1 MIKDSKM
8 YRLIFLP
15 FCSSQLFPRPTLRPI
30 WPTTKSTTKTTTD
43 CTPRECDTAWNENI
57 CDCITCSKDKIWD
70 SEEWTYQLMSY
81 QLNLYL
87 NLLPD

>member
-8 YRLIFLP
+8 YRMIFLP
-15 FCSSQLFPRPTLRPI
+15 FCWSQLFPIFP
-30 WPTTKSTTKTTTD
+30 WPTTKPTTTTD